1 MAVPSELLDIIDQRI
16 LRYLQA
22 PIALGTC
29 SSRDSTG
36 SRAMVVFDGDV
47 SPVPVKVLGTAEVQ
61 PPDRVLMVRALGSGA
76 AAPVSDDTRK
86 RAPGEWIVL
95 GGFTRRLGSGSY
107 VSAAGVCSG
116 GFNTN
121 STSFTNHGD
130 VPALNFVKRY
140 DDTRVQLTTTIGCFP
155 AAVSL
160 SVEFAMLINGVDRV
174 TGGNTWS
181 ATLANHVT
189 VTGAVAVSG
198 IPAGTYPVNA
208 RWRRPV
214 GASAVGSNTGD
225 YYFASAEEI
234 AP

>member
-1 MAVPSELLDIIDQRI
+1 MAVSSELLDVIDDRI

-22 PIALGTC
+22 PVALGTC

-47 SPVPVKVLGTAEVQ
+47 SPVPVKVLATAEVQ

-86 RAPGEWIVL
+86 RAPGEWVVV
-95 GGFTRRLGSGSY
+95 GGFTRRQGSGSY

-116 GFNTN
+116 SFNTN
-121 STSFTNHGD
+121 STSFSNHGD

-140 DDTRVQLTTTIGCFP
+140 EDTRVALTTTIGCFP

-160 SVEFAMLINGVDRV
+160 AVEFAMLINGTDRV
-174 TGGNTWS
+174 TGGNTWA
-181 ATLANHVT
+181 ATVANHVT
-189 VTGAVAVSG
+189 VTGTTAVTG
-198 IPAGTYPVNA
+198 IPAGAYAVNA

-214 GASAVGSNTGD
+214 GAAAVGSNGAD